1 MFSLVTDYLNWL
13 FTITPQ
19 DVTEPII
26 SQPKKLTEEQREK
39 QELLC
44 KKLKLKAALEKLNQK
59 NGNKS
64 TSSEEIRSTK

>member
-1 MFSLVTDYLNWL
+1 MFSLVTDYLKWL

-19 DVTEPII
+19 DVTEPVLP
-26 SQPKKLTEEQREK
+26 SPKKLTQEQREK

-44 KKLKLKAALEKLNQK
+44 KKQKLKAALEKLNQK

-64 TSSEEIRSTK
+64 TSSEEVRSTE